1 MIDLI
6 LAAYVAIANPVKVP
20 VKKEKIEVSKHI
32 DMIKPDSLAD
42 YINLIDRQSKQ

>member
-20 VKKEKIEVSKHI
+20 VKKKIEVSKHI

-42 YINLIDRQSKQ
+42 YINLIDQQSKQ

>member
-1 MIDLI
+1 MFHSKGWTLSCQI
-6 LAAYVAIANPVKVP
+6 YVKVP

-42 YINLIDRQSKQ
+42 YINLIDQQSKQ

>member
-32 DMIKPDSLAD
+32 DMIKPNSLAD
-42 YINLIDRQSKQ
+42 YINLINQQSKQ